1 MKLSWAHVMKCV
13 EYFKCVNAFNPHKTY
28 EVVFKLLPNTL
39 EKKVNIFECQS

>member
-28 EVVFKLLPNTL
+28 EVIFKLLLPNTL
-39 EKKVNIFECQS
+39 EKKSKYF